1 MGSRVVIAFA
11 DQGPKQSGGGD
22 GGISTLRG
30 GPTPV
35 VLQQQLDGL
44 VGMAGG
50 EVSGGD
56 FGGDVGAAGVDGVI
70 VGNGVDVGE
79 VEGVGGV
86 FAKGH
91 VVVVG

>member
-1 MGSRVVIAFA
+1 VVIAFA

-50 EVSGGD
+50 EVSGSSHMGD
-56 FGGDVGAAGVDGVI
+56 SRYLGAPCRYRTSEDQGI
-70 VGNGVDVGE
+70 Y
-79 VEGVGGV
+79 
-86 FAKGH
+86 F
-91 VVVVG
+91 